1 MESEKGQIWAEAVAR
16 FRAGEP
22 LYLTGEV
29 EETAKKEQQ
38 ARLIVDPWESVILE
52 YVSRQIPKDWFER
65 TIENQ
70 KSYWAFDDGKE
81 KDTIERDRICA
92 SEILTVCLGIEV
104 KRQTNI
110 DRKRVVDI
118 VRRMSDYRFEK
129 TVRFG
134 KSYGRTSGFIKENGR
149 QTKMSDE

>member
-1 MESEKGQIWAEAVAR
+1 MAR

-22 LYLTGEV
+22 LYLSGEV
-29 EETAKKEQQ
+29 EEVAKKEQQ

-52 YVSRQIPKDWFER
+52 YISRPIPKDWFDR
-65 TIENQ
+65 SVENQ
-70 KSYWAFDDGKE
+70 KSYWTFDDDKE
-81 KDTIERDRICA
+81 KKTIERDRICA

-104 KRQTNI
+104 KRQSNL
-110 DRKRVVDI
+110 DRKRVIDI

-129 TVRFG
+129 TIRFG
-134 KSYGRTSGFIKENGR
+134 KSYGLTSGFIKENGR

>member
-1 MESEKGQIWAEAVAR
+1 MAR

-22 LYLTGEV
+22 LYLSGEV
-29 EETAKKEQQ
+29 EEVAKKEQQ

-52 YVSRQIPKDWFER
+52 YISRPIPKDWFDR
-65 TIENQ
+65 SVENQ
-70 KSYWAFDDGKE
+70 KSYWTFDDDKE
-81 KDTIERDRICA
+81 KKTIERDRICA

-104 KRQTNI
+104 KRQSNL
-110 DRKRVVDI
+110 DRKRVIDI

-129 TVRFG
+129 TIRFG